1 MAYIHRGSS
10 LKRKILQNNSD
21 DWQHGKANVFWGEI
35 APCDHVVQIYDT
47 EGVFLDTLAGF
58 VGAGINAND
67 ACIVI
72 ATPAHLSALEE
83 RLTSCGISITGL
95 IDDNRYFP
103 LDAEKLLSEFM
114 VDGWPDEVEF
124 NNTVSTLLKRARG
137 FKNRQIRAFGEMVAV
152 LWAQGNT
159 GATVNLEHLWN
170 KFVANESFCLFC
182 AYPKVGIT
190 DDIADSIRH
199 ICSVHSKM
207 IDGTG
212 KQLTEV
218 TYPKA
223 V

>member
-1 MAYIHRGSS
+1 
-10 LKRKILQNNSD
+10 LQNNSG
-21 DWQHGKANVFWGEI
+21 DWQHSKANVFWGEI

-83 RLTSCGISITGL
+83 RLTSCGISIRGL
-95 IDDNRYFP
+95 SDDNRYFP

-137 FKNRQIRAFGEMVAV
+137 FKNRKIRAFGEMVAV

-199 ICSVHSKM
+199 ICSLHSKM

-218 TYPKA
+218 TYTKA

>member
-1 MAYIHRGSS
+1 M
-10 LKRKILQNNSD
+10 QNNSG
-21 DWQHGKANVFWGEI
+21 DWQHSKANVFWGEI

-137 FKNRQIRAFGEMVAV
+137 FKNRKIRAFGEMVAV

-199 ICSVHSKM
+199 ICSLHSKM

-218 TYPKA
+218 TYTKA

>member
-1 MAYIHRGSS
+1 
-10 LKRKILQNNSD
+10 LQNNSG
-21 DWQHGKANVFWGEI
+21 DWQHSKANVFWGEI

-137 FKNRQIRAFGEMVAV
+137 FKNRKIRAFGEMVAV

-199 ICSVHSKM
+199 ICSLHSKM

-218 TYPKA
+218 TYTKA